1 MIRVLQLLVT
11 TAAGGGPKQV
21 YDLVRHLP
29 KEEFEVVVAGPRDGP
44 FFDRFRDLGLPVVEI
59 ATHRVGWRP
68 LVEVLRLIRASR
80 IDVVHSH
87 GKGAGVYGRLGARR
101 AGVAAVHT
109 FHGIHYER
117 YPWLGRLAYLALE
130 RWLAAGTHAIIN
142 VSATQEREGLALG
155 LFRSSQSV
163 TIVNG
168 IDLLELDAHLADA
181 DVDRRRLGLV
191 DGAQVV
197 GSVTRF
203 DPVKRVDVLVRSL
216 TILAPR
222 LPRLALVLVG
232 GGRDERRLRRLAA
245 DARLGDRVIFTGSL
259 DDPARTYRVFD
270 LYVATSRKEG
280 LPLSLL
286 EAMGARLAV
295 VATDVPGHRDVVLHG
310 ETGLLVPPDDPT
322 ALADAIATLLAD
334 PERRR
339 RMGEA
344 GRRRVAEAFTISSMV
359 EKTAAV
365 YRRASAARR

>member
-117 YPWLGRLAYLALE
+117 YPWLGRVAYLALE

-155 LFRSSQSV
+155 LFRSSQGV

-181 DVDRRRLGLV
+181 DRARLGLV
-191 DGAQVV
+191 DGAPVV

-203 DPVKRVDVLVRSL
+203 DPVKRVDVLVRAL
-216 TILAPR
+216 TILTPS

-232 GGRDERRLRRLAA
+232 GGRDEPRVKRLAA
-245 DARLGDRVIFTGSL
+245 DAGLGDRVIFTGSL

-295 VATDVPGHRDVVLHG
+295 VASDVPGHRDVVLHG

-344 GRRRVAEAFTISSMV
+344 GRRRVAEAFTSASMV
-359 EKTAAV
+359 EKTAEV
-365 YRRASAARR
+365 YRRAAAACR